1 MGLDWQA
8 MVALLTSVV
17 RKENTIPTLAVLY
30 GAGTA
35 GMGLGDIVGHH
46 LSPAAALAF
55 LVVQILFIPCV
66 ATVSTL
72 HQETRSWRWTL
83 FSVAILFVI
92 SMGIGILIYQGAVS
106 IGWGV

>member
-1 MGLDWQA
+1 M
-8 MVALLTSVV
+8 MVVPLTSVV

-30 GAGTA
+30 GAGA
-35 GMGLGDIVGHH
+35 GGTGLGDILGHQ

-55 LVVQILFIPCV
+55 LAVQILFIPCV

-72 HQETRSWRWTL
+72 HQETRAWGWTL

-92 SMGIGILIYQGAVS
+92 SMGTGILINQGLAFL
-106 IGWGV
+106 GWGV